1 MKSAKIIRFAAA
13 ISIGGLVLTACGD
26 ADSADSTD
34 DSVHIVYTPFDE
46 GVAATY
52 LWKHILEDQG
62 YEVELTMADVGPTY
76 AAVSQDDADLYLAS
90 NPGSHSEYIDE
101 YGDGFDFL
109 GAWYEPLRHALV
121 VPEYVHAAGITEIAD
136 LKGRGEEFGNQ
147 IVGIEAGAGITRE
160 AQEAVETYELD
171 DYELLDSST
180 AAMLSEFGAAVSDD
194 EWVVATSWNPHWA
207 VAEYDMQFLDDPE
220 GIFADGDTYEI
231 VASESARQNAELMD
245 MLSAFE
251 MNDDQIFSLLAEVRD
266 TDEDNEEAAIE
277 AWLEN
282 DEHQELVD
290 NWVAAGSA
298 Q

>member
-171 DYELLDSST
+171 DYELVDSST

-277 AWLEN
+277 AWLED

>member
-171 DYELLDSST
+171 DYELVDSST

>member
-171 DYELLDSST
+171 DYELVDSST

-266 TDEDNEEAAIE
+266 TDEDNEEAAIA

>member
-171 DYELLDSST
+171 DYELVDSST

-207 VAEYDMQFLDDPE
+207 VAEYDMQFLEDPE